1 MDTNPIRDVD
11 LRTRALA
18 QDLIATMRY
27 AVLSVFDAPHGY
39 PHLSRIAAQSDP
51 DGTPLAFLSEIAT
64 HTRLLETNPRAGLLI
79 EAAPESKGDAMA
91 QARMT
96 LQVVA
101 RRMSNDTPD
110 HAARLASWVA
120 HNPKAKAYAQLPD
133 FHFWRLEPH
142 GGLLNA
148 GFGQTYVLQPS
159 DLKKYPPTETGR
171 GQ

>member
-1 MDTNPIRDVD
+1 M
-11 LRTRALA
+11 
-18 QDLIATMRY
+18 ATGSGRM
-27 AVLSVFDAPHGY
+27 S
-39 PHLSRIAAQSDP
+39 
-51 DGTPLAFLSEIAT
+51 
-64 HTRLLETNPRAGLLI
+64 RAGLREQLRVI
-79 EAAPESKGDAMA
+79 AQGSFGIPLLLLTVLAM
-91 QARMT
+91 MT

-148 GFGQTYVLQPS
+148 GFGQAYVLQPS